1 MNISTELIPSEV
13 AELLRYAIPH
23 NVKLAEEGHLP
34 VAYNIEGLPGISKT
48 SVVKQIC
55 EELSNF
61 HYIRLNVAEMELGD
75 ITGFPITEYKTCK
88 GEECLWISDKLLN
101 DYILQGYKATGESR
115 MSYAKPEWLVG
126 KEDKPCVLVLDD
138 YNRGMSIMMNACMR
152 ITDEQQTSSWSLPKG
167 SSVIL
172 TSNPGESE
180 ESFNVSSLDSAQAT
194 RFLTIKMKSSVQDW
208 ARDYAE
214 GRIHSSLINFLLKH
228 PEVIEGTN
236 TDENGNEVKKGNL
249 RIWTK
254 FFLSISGLC
263 NNMSE
268 NWTKIFLLGQNAVPV
283 EHLLMLNKFVEDK
296 LDKLPSPE
304 QLLLLKPED
313 AVKEL
318 KSVVGVGN
326 KKRVDISSI
335 LSRRIMNFVLVKGK
349 NLDKNMLNTYA
360 ELLKSE
366 YLSPDLVLLSL
377 KKTTAIHPELIKD
390 KDLVR
395 ILTT

>member
-1 MNISTELIPSEV
+1 MT
-13 AELLRYAIPH
+13 
-23 NVKLAEEGHLP
+23 
-34 VAYNIEGLPGISKT
+34 
-48 SVVKQIC
+48 
-55 EELSNF
+55 
-61 HYIRLNVAEMELGD
+61 IRN
-75 ITGFPITEYKTCK
+75 K
-88 GEECLWISDKLLN
+88 DK
-101 DYILQGYKATGESR
+101 
-115 MSYAKPEWLVG
+115 KPYDN
-126 KEDKPCVLVLDD
+126 K
-138 YNRGMSIMMNACMR
+138 R
-152 ITDEQQTSSWSLPKG
+152 
-167 SSVIL
+167 
-172 TSNPGESE
+172 
-180 ESFNVSSLDSAQAT
+180 
-194 RFLTIKMKSSVQDW
+194 
-208 ARDYAE
+208 RDYAE

-349 NLDKNMLNTYA
+349 NLDKNMLNTYV

-377 KKTTAIHPELIKD
+377 KKTTVIHPELIKD

>member
-34 VAYNIEGLPGISKT
+34 VAYNILGEAGIAKSA
-48 SVVKQIC
+48 VVDQVCK
-55 EELSNF
+55 ELSTHN
-61 HYIRLNVAEMELGD
+61 YISLNLSMCEIGD
-75 ITGFPITEYKTCK
+75 ITGFPYIEYKMCK

-101 DYILQGYKATGESR
+101 NYILQGYTSTSESR

-126 KEDKPCVLVLDD
+126 KENKPICINLDD
-138 YNRGMSIMMNACMR
+138 FSRCSPIMLNACMQL
-152 ITDEQQTSSWSLPKG
+152 IVAQETLSWSLPKG
-167 SSVIL
+167 SSVVL
-172 TSNPGESE
+172 TSNPDDGDYM
-180 ESFNVSSLDSAQAT
+180 VTAADDAQKT
-194 RFLTIKMKSSVQDW
+194 RYITIKMKASVQDW

-349 NLDKNMLNTYA
+349 ALDKNMLNTYA